1 MAKKL
6 DVFYETKIFESDDMS
21 ENDEIK
27 NEENDEE
34 KHEVIRITSLKG
46 NGSVWTKQY
55 EGEMDWN
62 QIIPVLLDKFPH
74 IILSKQTLKQS
85 PMDYLMN
92 ME

>member
-1 MAKKL
+1 MN
-6 DVFYETKIFESDDMS
+6 
-21 ENDEIK
+21 ENEEIK

-34 KHEVIRITSLKG
+34 RHEVIRITSLKG

-62 QIIPVLLDKFPH
+62 QIIPILLDKFPH

-85 PMDYLMN
+85 PMDYLMH
-92 ME
+92 MEGLE

>member
-1 MAKKL
+1 MAINL
-6 DVFYETKIFESDDMS
+6 TVFHETKIFESDSMN
-21 ENDEIK
+21 ENEEIK

-34 KHEVIRITSLKG
+34 RHEVIRITSLKG

-55 EGEMDWN
+55 EGEMNWN

-74 IILSKQTLKQS
+74 IILSKQMLKQS
-85 PMDYLMN
+85 PMEYLMN